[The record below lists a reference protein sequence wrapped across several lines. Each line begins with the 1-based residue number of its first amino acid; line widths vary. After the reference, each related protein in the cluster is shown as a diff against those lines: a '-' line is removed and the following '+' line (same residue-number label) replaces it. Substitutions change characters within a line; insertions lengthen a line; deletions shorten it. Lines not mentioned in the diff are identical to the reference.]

1 MYAQEKGSHYL
12 RRLLVSAKVLLGAN
26 YQKSC
31 HVSVTY
37 ISFFCALL
45 SLTEEAK
52 ALRSKRS
59 PRIAHERARTSVITE
74 DNNQHYIILSYT
86 VLIYV

>member
-1 MYAQEKGSHYL
+1 MGLILDIVCMLKRKDLTIYAGF
-12 RRLLVSAKVLLGAN
+12 LLVLKVLLGAN

-74 DNNQHYIILSYT
+74 DN
-86 VLIYV
+86 